1 MDKMERYDNKYI
13 SILCIVLLITLLFTT
28 VLCYA
33 FGDRND
39 RLGSLQNNY
48 ETMSEGQSASSV
60 LMLKDGAVFTDQSFS
75 MNDSNQVGSKIIL

>member
-48 ETMSEGQSASSV
+48 ETMSEEQSASSI
-60 LMLKDGAVFTDQSFS
+60 LMLKDGAAFTDQSFS

>member
-13 SILCIVLLITLLFTT
+13 SILCIVLLITLLLAT

-39 RLGSLQNNY
+39 RLGSIQNNY
-48 ETMSEGQSASSV
+48 ETMSEGQYDSRV
-60 LMLKDGAVFTDQSFS
+60 LMIKDGAAFTDQSFS

>member
-1 MDKMERYDNKYI
+1 MDKMERFDNKYI

-48 ETMSEGQSASSV
+48 ETMSEEQSASSI
-60 LMLKDGAVFTDQSFS
+60 LMLKDGAAFTDQSFS

>member
-13 SILCIVLLITLLFTT
+13 SILCVVLLITLLLAT

-48 ETMSEGQSASSV
+48 ETMSEGQYPLSV
-60 LMLKDGAVFTDQSFS
+60 LMLKDGAAFTDQSFS